1 MARQTEGLS
10 TRMTQWL
17 IVTEAALLL
26 TSARIALWLAPFQQ
40 LMAVLS
46 RPTAQVDLS
55 ESERSETRQAV
66 RQGILAARRYLPFPT
81 TCLHRAIAAHWMLRR
96 RGVDAT
102 LYYGVTRSGG
112 KLTGPRLGAGRRC
125 RRDRAA
131 GNPAAAISCGC
142 TLSAAIVISFI
153 VHPSIQRSIP

>member
-96 RGVDAT
+96 RGVNTT

-112 KLTGPRLGAGRRC
+112 KLTAHAWVQDGDVGVIGL
-125 RRDRAA
+125 RATRQQPYHVVA
-131 GNPAAAISCGC
+131 RYPQ
-142 TLSAAIVISFI
+142 L
-153 VHPSIQRSIP
+153 

>member
-66 RQGILAARRYLPFPT
+66 RQGILAARRYLLFPT

-112 KLTGPRLGAGRRC
+112 KLTAHAWVQDGDVGVIGL
-125 RRDRAA
+125 RATRQQPYHVVA
-131 GNPAAAISCGC
+131 RYPQ
-142 TLSAAIVISFI
+142 L
-153 VHPSIQRSIP
+153 

>member
-40 LMAVLS
+40 LMALLS

-96 RGVDAT
+96 RGVNTT

-112 KLTGPRLGAGRRC
+112 KLTAHAWVQDGDVGVIGL
-125 RRDRAA
+125 RATRQQPYHVVA
-131 GNPAAAISCGC
+131 RYPQ
-142 TLSAAIVISFI
+142 L
-153 VHPSIQRSIP
+153 